1 MALATVDPNILV
13 LTEKKV
19 EAGVT
24 VKKVEAPMKL
34 VVTEKQ
40 EVNRSVEKR
49 SPETTNEGD
58 SVKRVKVSEKKEKKK
73 PNFQR
78 VWSEDDEVAIL
89 QGLID
94 YKTDTKVDP
103 KILVLTE
110 KKVEDGVTVKKVE
123 APMKPVVTEKQEVKR
138 YVENR
143 SSETTNEGDSVN
155 RGKVSEKKEKKKPN
169 FQHVWSEDDEVA
181 LLQGLINYKTDTGGE
196 ALEST
201 GKSKRVA
208 SLKHEDAERVSS
220 SLVRTLVY
228 VGVDEL
234 AAQQGLSMIALED
247 KKRYEEQ
254 KALQAREFDF
264 YSEKAK
270 FLHQMLAISRLNA

>member
-1 MALATVDPNILV
+1 MVF
-13 LTEKKV
+13 
-19 EAGVT
+19 
-24 VKKVEAPMKL
+24 
-34 VVTEKQ
+34 
-40 EVNRSVEKR
+40 
-49 SPETTNEGD
+49 EG
-58 SVKRVKVSEKKEKKK
+58 S
-73 PNFQR
+73 F
-78 VWSEDDEVAIL
+78 
-89 QGLID
+89 
-94 YKTDTKVDP
+94 KVDP

-270 FLHQMLAISRLNA
+270 FLHQITLVHFGVDELAAQQGLSRLASEDMKRYEEQWKALQAREFDFYSEKAGLLHQMLAEMVEASRSNV